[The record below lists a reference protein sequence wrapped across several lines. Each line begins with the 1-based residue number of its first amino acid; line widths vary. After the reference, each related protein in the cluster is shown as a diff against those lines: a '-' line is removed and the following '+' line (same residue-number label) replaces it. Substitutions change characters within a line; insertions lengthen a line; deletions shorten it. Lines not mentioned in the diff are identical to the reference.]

1 MNVPQHIAIILDGNG
16 RWAKSKGM
24 PRNYGHAQGSKNVER
39 ICEEAWRL
47 GIKYLTVYA
56 FSTENWSRPK
66 NEVDALMTLLRNY
79 MKTCLKTAAKNDMKI
94 RVIGE
99 AFTNYILAQAGDSL
113 YIIDKHAAHERVL
126 FEQFRDASR
135 TPDSQMILNS
145 SELLLSVAE
154 FDALQANQEA
164 LKQRGFAFDFSNPPY
179 VAVCAVPVVCASLN
193 LDELVLELAEN
204 LVLGKQDLASTQ
216 LEDAL
221 HTMACK
227 AAIRAGDKNDLS
239 ELQALAE
246 EVFGNER
253 IRHCPH
259 GRPVLFEL
267 TRHEIEKQF
276 KRV

>member
-1 MNVPQHIAIILDGNG
+1 
-16 RWAKSKGM
+16 M
-24 PRNYGHAQGSKNVER
+24 PR
-39 ICEEAWRL
+39 
-47 GIKYLTVYA
+47 
-56 FSTENWSRPK
+56 
-66 NEVDALMTLLRNY
+66 
-79 MKTCLKTAAKNDMKI
+79 
-94 RVIGE
+94 
-99 AFTNYILAQAGDSL
+99 DSL

-164 LKQRGFAFDFSNPPY
+164 LQQRGFVFDFSNPPY

-204 LVLGKQDLASTQ
+204 LVLGKQNLESTQ

-246 EVFGNER
+246 AVFANEQ

>member
-1 MNVPQHIAIILDGNG
+1 MCNAGNG
-16 RWAKSKGM
+16 LRHRQSRICSKGTDVV
-24 PRNYGHAQGSKNVER
+24 PVQAPVPAP
-39 ICEEAWRL
+39 EEQ
-47 GIKYLTVYA
+47 
-56 FSTENWSRPK
+56 P
-66 NEVDALMTLLRNY
+66 
-79 MKTCLKTAAKNDMKI
+79 KI

>member
-1 MNVPQHIAIILDGNG
+1 MIRLLIADDEKL
-16 RWAKSKGM
+16 
-24 PRNYGHAQGSKNVER
+24 ER
-39 ICEEAWRL
+39 
-47 GIKYLTVYA
+47 
-56 FSTENWSRPK
+56 
-66 NEVDALMTLLRNY
+66 
-79 MKTCLKTAAKNDMKI
+79 
-94 RVIGE
+94 
-99 AFTNYILAQAGDSL
+99 
-113 YIIDKHAAHERVL
+113 
-126 FEQFRDASR
+126 
-135 TPDSQMILNS
+135 
-145 SELLLSVAE
+145 
-154 FDALQANQEA
+154 EA
-164 LKQRGFAFDFSNPPY
+164 LADMVSRRFEHE
-179 VAVCAVPVVCASLN
+179 V
-193 LDELVLELAEN
+193 VLELAEN